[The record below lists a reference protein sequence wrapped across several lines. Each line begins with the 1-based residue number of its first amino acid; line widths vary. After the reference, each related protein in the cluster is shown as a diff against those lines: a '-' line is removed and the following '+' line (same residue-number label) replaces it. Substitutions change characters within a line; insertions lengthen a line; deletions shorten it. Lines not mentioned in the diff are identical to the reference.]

1 MSPEQHDYVSLASQC
16 ITLPTLSLALAA
28 KDEQLPKTEVQEIHE
43 G

>member
-1 MSPEQHDYVSLASQC
+1 MSPEQDDYVSLASQC
-16 ITLPTLSLALAA
+16 ITFPTLLLVPVA